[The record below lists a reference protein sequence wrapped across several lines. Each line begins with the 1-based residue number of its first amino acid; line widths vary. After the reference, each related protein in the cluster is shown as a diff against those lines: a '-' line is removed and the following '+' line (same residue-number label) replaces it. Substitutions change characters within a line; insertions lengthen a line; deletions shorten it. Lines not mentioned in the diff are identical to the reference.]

1 MAKDKDYKRMI
12 HTSRWLKLR
21 RDKLSD
27 YPLCERCEQMGKVTA
42 ATEVHHV
49 HPVEMGLT
57 RQDKERLMYDYFN
70 LRSLCHDCHV
80 QTHVEMGRCGKV
92 QAKTRQRCSCR
103 NLQRGSSADQQT
115 ESGAMFL
122 MG

>member
-1 MAKDKDYKRMI
+1 MNTNMAKDKDYKRMI

-92 QAKTRQRCSCR
+92 QAR
-103 NLQRGSSADQQT
+103 NKAKVQLQKFAERFLGRSAD
-115 ESGAMFL
+115 
-122 MG
+122 